1 MTPDALAF
9 LGLTAIVGSLVGLLT
24 FAVLRIFAAAR
35 SSALRERGADSSMLG
50 AALQEA
56 APCVVAG
63 HRLLLQRFQPL
74 DNDAVI
80 GAAGAE
86 AIQAGRP
93 DTARLRPTPALR
105 PLSGPGRSSR
115 AR

>member
-56 APCVVAG
+56 VTDLAAAAPN
-63 HRLLLQRFQPL
+63 RTWR
-74 DNDAVI
+74 
-80 GAAGAE
+80 
-86 AIQAGRP
+86 
-93 DTARLRPTPALR
+93 
-105 PLSGPGRSSR
+105 
-115 AR
+115 